1 MILVCGGAGYIGSHL
16 VKILKES
23 KKEVLVFDN
32 FETGHEWAVKG
43 IKTFIGDLR
52 ELKDIQRVFE
62 ENSIDEVYHFAAYSL
77 VGVSMQ
83 KPYEY
88 FDNNI
93 KGTLNLLKAMTEHN
107 VRNIV
112 FSSTAAVYGDPKML
126 PITEEQ
132 EKIPTNVYGQSKLM
146 IEQIMNWYS
155 KLGMINY
162 AALRYFNAA
171 GASLDAQIGED
182 HTPETHL
189 IPLILQT
196 VLGKREKITVFGKD
210 YPTPDGSAVRDYVH
224 VLDLADAH
232 IKAMQWIKENN
243 CSDVFN
249 LGNGEGFSVIQ
260 VIQKTQEVTGCTV
273 KYETGVRRS
282 GDPAILIASSEKAR
296 TVLRW
301 APKYSKIEDIIQTA
315 YNWHKK

>member
-1 MILVCGGAGYIGSHL
+1 S
-16 VKILKES
+16 
-23 KKEVLVFDN
+23 
-32 FETGHEWAVKG
+32 
-43 IKTFIGDLR
+43 
-52 ELKDIQRVFE
+52 
-62 ENSIDEVYHFAAYSL
+62 YHSPDSY
-77 VGVSMQ
+77 V
-83 KPYEY
+83 
-88 FDNNI
+88 DTNI

-107 VRNIV
+107 VKNIV
-112 FSSTAAVYGDPKML
+112 FSSTAAVYGDPKTL
-126 PITEEQ
+126 PITEKQ

-196 VLGKREKITVFGKD
+196 VLGKREKITVFGND
-210 YPTPDGSAVRDYVH
+210 YPTADGSAVRDYVH

-232 IKAMQWIKENN
+232 IKAMKWIKENN
-243 CSDVFN
+243 RSDAFN
-249 LGNGEGFSVIQ
+249 LGNGEGFSVMQ
-260 VIQKTQEVTGCTV
+260 VIQKTQEVTGCNV
-273 KYETGVRRS
+273 KYEIGARRS
-282 GDPAILIASSEKAR
+282 GDPAVLIASSEKAH
-296 TVLRW
+296 TVLGWTPR
-301 APKYSKIEDIIQTA
+301 YSRLEEIIQTA